1 MNRVSQSALA
11 ARLNRLIDFSP
22 VIIALALALVVS
34 SVLLVALD
42 ADPLAAFSAML
53 EGSVGSENATAE
65 TLVKATPILFVGIGI
80 TIAFRGGMINI
91 GGEGQMI
98 AGALAGVTVALVLG
112 EARVPADMAKAPGAF
127 DVIIVALSLLGGFL
141 AGALYGGLAGFL
153 KAYFDVNEIL
163 STIMLNQIA
172 VQMMNFLLNGILL
185 DPSEAGFNNIPKTAR
200 LVTAA
205 QLPRLSLPLGDPWL
219 FARTRLHWGLIIAIV
234 LAVIIYIFLWRTSL
248 GYRIRAVGE
257 NQRAS
262 SFAGINVKRQM
273 MFSMF
278 LAGGFAGLAGVVQV
292 LGLQYRLQTDGS
304 PAGFTGSAGF
314 NGIVAALFGGLN
326 PIGAIPASAFFGGLL
341 VGAQKMQR
349 ELGVPA
355 SLITAV
361 NGLVV
366 VFVVS
371 SEIFIL
377 QRSKRR
383 VSVSDEET
391 PTLNP
396 SPKMREGLSPIEDS
410 NSKGE
415 GG

>member
-53 EGSVGSENATAE
+53 QGSVGSENATAE

-112 EARVPADMAKAPGAF
+112 EARVPAEMAKAPGAF
-127 DVIIVALSLLGGFL
+127 DLIIVTFSLLAGFL

-219 FARTRLHWGLIIAIV
+219 FARTRLHWGLIIAVV
-234 LAVIIYIFLWRTSL
+234 LAVIIYVFLWRTSL

-383 VSVSDEET
+383 VSVSESAEDAPVPDNSVSGRGE
-391 PTLNP
+391 PMGRP
-396 SPKMREGLSPIEDS
+396 SPEEDS
-410 NSKGE
+410 
-415 GG
+415 

>member
-1 MNRVSQSALA
+1 MRQ
-11 ARLNRLIDFSP
+11 RLSRLIDFSP
-22 VIIALALALVVS
+22 VAIALLLALFVAS
-34 SVLLVALD
+34 ALLIALN
-42 ADPLAAFSAML
+42 ADPLAAYSAML
-53 EGSVGSENATAE
+53 EGAVGSENATAE

-112 EARVPADMAKAPGAF
+112 EARVPAELAKERGAF
-127 DVIIVALSLLGGFL
+127 DIIIVTCSLLGGFL

-172 VQMMNFLLNGILL
+172 VQLMNFLLNGILL
-185 DPSEAGFNNIPKTAR
+185 DPAEAGFNNIPKTAR

-205 QLPRLSLPLGDPWL
+205 QLPRLSLPLGEPWL
-219 FARTRLHWGLIIAIV
+219 FARTRLHWGLLIAIA
-234 LAVIIYIFLWRTSL
+234 LAAVIYIFLWRTSL

-326 PIGAIPASAFFGGLL
+326 PLGAIPASAFFGGLL

-355 SLITAV
+355 SLITAI
-361 NGLVV
+361 NGLIV

-377 QRSKRR
+377 RRSKRR
-383 VSVSDEET
+383 VSVADDDDDAPASTRAGPESEA
-391 PTLNP
+391 
-396 SPKMREGLSPIEDS
+396 
-410 NSKGE
+410 E